1 MPRRGQGGI
10 AAARRETRTTVTAEV
25 EERMRK
31 EFEKT
36 ERETDGRIK
45 REIARA
51 RREAEDEAE
60 RSFAEREQGLAL
72 SWRRPVGP

>member
-1 MPRRGQGGI
+1 
-10 AAARRETRTTVTAEV
+10 
-25 EERMRK
+25 MRK